1 MDLAKLRICLTAVP
15 FVHDHKGLIEERGL
29 AKISFTID
37 NRELVAEEGE
47 NLLKVALAA
56 GIKIPNLC
64 SLSGKD

>member
-1 MDLAKLRICLTAVP
+1 
-15 FVHDHKGLIEERGL
+15 L